1 MFVLA
6 EALLMSEEVARQAW
20 DFGEPASH
28 LPATL
33 HRGRERDI
41 TGFLA
46 IRPMPL
52 PCSKT
57 PADPA
62 GPRL

>member
-6 EALLMSEEVARQAW
+6 EALQMSEEVAHQAR

-28 LPATL
+28 IPAGCA
-33 HRGRERDI
+33 RGHERDI
-41 TGFLA
+41 TGSLA

-62 GPRL
+62 GPRR

>member
-1 MFVLA
+1 MFVFA
-6 EALLMSEEVARQAW
+6 EALLMSGRLLVRPGSLVSRRPIAGMLR
-20 DFGEPASH
+20 
-28 LPATL
+28 
-33 HRGRERDI
+33 RGRGRDI